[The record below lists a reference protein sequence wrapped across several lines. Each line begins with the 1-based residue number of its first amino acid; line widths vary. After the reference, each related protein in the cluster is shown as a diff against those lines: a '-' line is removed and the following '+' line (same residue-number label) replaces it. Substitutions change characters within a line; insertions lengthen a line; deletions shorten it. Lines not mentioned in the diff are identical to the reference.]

1 MKQLRKLM
9 FCTLGI
15 FTVTCMSAIVSHAAT
30 GDIAGHIYS
39 TDIRAYINDIEVPS
53 YNIGGK
59 TVVVI
64 EDITKHCSYND
75 ELRVLSIDGSDFKPR
90 NLKYGSSERSDVPGN
105 IVGDIYETDIKTI
118 FYDTE
123 IMSYNLGGKTAVALE
138 DLGGFGEYNE
148 LGARYFYNDKK
159 RKIRFETLYNNAS
172 ESVYPR
178 VLRLKVSNDKSQIN
192 AEVCYDLYSH
202 SSVKRDDNFSEFENE
217 RLPRL
222 LPVMTEINGEEKQLG
237 WYFGHKTKKVEKI
250 GIEVNGELLP
260 NEYGLNKPDGSFK
273 AVYELTDS
281 YTGFAYLFDDIV
293 REAKKAVVIPEISAR
308 DRTAG
313 KMSLSKGW
321 SEEQD
326 KLETDDY
333 LFIYAIG
340 STLHGKNT
348 HLLLIQNDG
357 TYHDY
362 RDDFES
368 DNIWGT
374 ILLDD
379 ISIDHE
385 NELCYFSDHGKN
397 YVIDLK
403 TGEMK
408 ER

>member
-30 GDIAGHIYS
+30 GDVVGHIYS
-39 TDIRAYINDIEVPS
+39 TDIRAYINDLEVPS

-75 ELRVLSIDGSDFKPR
+75 ELRVLSIDGSDFRPR
-90 NLKYGSSERSDVPGN
+90 NLKYGSSERSDVSGN

-123 IMSYNLGGKTAVALE
+123 IMSYNIGGKTAVALE

-148 LGARYFYNDKK
+148 LGARYFYDDRK
-159 RKIRFETLYNNAS
+159 RKIRFEALYNNAS
-172 ESVYPR
+172 DLVSPR
-178 VLRLKVSNDKSQIN
+178 VLKLSVSDDKAQIN
-192 AEVCYDLYSH
+192 SEVCYDLYYH
-202 SSVKRDDNFSEFENE
+202 STVKYDDNFSDFENE
-217 RLPRL
+217 ELPRL

-237 WYFGHKTKKVEKI
+237 WYFGHKT
-250 GIEVNGELLP
+250 
-260 NEYGLNKPDGSFK
+260 Y
-273 AVYELTDS
+273 ALTES

-313 KMSLSKGW
+313 KMSLSQHW
-321 SEEQD
+321 SDPQD

-340 STLHGKNT
+340 STPHPLGKNAQ
-348 HLLLIQNDG
+348 LLLIQNDG

-362 RDDFES
+362 KEDFEA
-368 DNIWGT
+368 DTIWGT
-374 ILLDD
+374 KLFDD
-379 ISIDHE
+379 VNIDHE
-385 NELCYFSDHGKN
+385 NELCYLSDHGKN